1 MACYLVEVMVVFGEE
16 VGVVL
21 KGEDLALNGLVV
33 AVVLVLTLEW
43 DNRRMEVVGDNAIL
57 AHLVEVEGFHI
68 DAMVVVV
75 VVVMVMVE
83 CKVDDLVLGLQ
94 LVVVV
99 VVVAVMCNSSDEEVV
114 VVVVKCDHS
123 YDLVVVDFD
132 HSHDLVV
139 EVVVEFDRSHGLVV
153 VEVEVEVMC
162 DRSHGLVV
170 ELQLNA
176 EEVEVEANV

>member
-33 AVVLVLTLEW
+33 VVLTLEW

-68 DAMVVVV
+68 DAMVVV

-114 VVVVKCDHS
+114 VVVVVKCDHS

-139 EVVVEFDRSHGLVV
+139 VVVVEFDRSHGLVV
-153 VEVEVEVMC
+153 VVVKCDHNDDLVMEA
-162 DRSHGLVV
+162 HMQLVV
-170 ELQLNA
+170 VVVVRQ
-176 EEVEVEANV
+176 VDR

>member
-1 MACYLVEVMVVFGEE
+1 MFGEE

-75 VVVMVMVE
+75 VVMVMVE

-99 VVVAVMCNSSDEEVV
+99 AVMCNSSV
-114 VVVVKCDHS
+114 
-123 YDLVVVDFD
+123 
-132 HSHDLVV
+132 
-139 EVVVEFDRSHGLVV
+139 
-153 VEVEVEVMC
+153 
-162 DRSHGLVV
+162 
-170 ELQLNA
+170 
-176 EEVEVEANV
+176 